1 VWVSQ
6 CVKTNGVWSAWSAPT
21 PYIVPG
27 EDGAAGKAGPAMV
40 FRGRAVWN
48 QNEGTSM
55 TFYNN
60 ASRRDVVVSDW
71 GGGSIVYY
79 IYKGTDGKTLTSH
92 TVNNV
97 NTSWDAAEWESF
109 GASFSSIATGL
120 LLAENANIAHWIF
133 QDQKLVSED
142 GGAFL
147 DGRTGEVSIK
157 GKFRSSSGGFT
168 SEISDGD
175 LKVYSG
181 DTETTAGRRILLEAN
196 SSSGYKWGA
205 LEISDTSGY
214 SALLRG
220 NCLVLKKGNVEKL
233 NINTNI
239 YEDADMMQII
249 LNRATIVVQNNLNI
263 QGLPTNSQGL
273 KNGDVYKSEG
283 YLRIYSN

>member
-27 EDGAAGKAGPAMV
+27 EDGAAGKAGAAMV

-92 TVNNV
+92 TVGNV

-109 GASFSSIATGL
+109 GASFSSIATGM
-120 LLAENANIAHWIF
+120 LLAENANIAGWIF
-133 QDQKLVSED
+133 RNQRLESED
-142 GGAFL
+142 GGAWM
-147 DGRTGEVSIK
+147 DGKTGEVCIK
-157 GKFRSSSGGFT
+157 GKFISNGG
-168 SEISDGD
+168 
-175 LKVYSG
+175 
-181 DTETTAGRRILLEAN
+181 N
-196 SSSGYKWGA
+196 SSTTINSGKIVITGNANYNNG
-205 LEISDTSGY
+205 EIVSIGSRINGNYISGSITLTQY
-214 SALLRG
+214 IGITKVGESRISAKEI
-220 NCLVLKKGNVEKL
+220 VLPL
-233 NINTNI
+233 
-239 YEDADMMQII
+239 
-249 LNRATIVVQNNLNI
+249 
-263 QGLPTNSQGL
+263 LPTSSNDLQSGQVWRDGSTL
-273 KNGDVYKSEG
+273 KIVP
-283 YLRIYSN
+283 